1 MSSSD
6 RRGPLRKWIWLG
18 LVIPLLAVVAGWW
31 RWPDSQLAALRAQ
44 GHPVTPDD
52 LERALGPEAERGR
65 SNVLRVLAAAGDLRL
80 DRKQNIP
87 QRSAPDTLEDR
98 AWAEAVLGGKNDE
111 VFQRLHA
118 RFQEGP
124 WCLAQYSKQPFGAA
138 TFLIGVKDLTSALAE
153 ESVAAA
159 ILGDSARAGTALTAA
174 ARVGP
179 MVEGGGVLI
188 DFLVGMACEL
198 VAIGS
203 AEPVF
208 TLIPLSDS
216 QYATLQQTFREAEGT
231 NVLAGVLIRERAL
244 GLETFRMSPAQMAAS
259 GLAVNSLVTP
269 TAPVPAEENMS
280 VQLYWVLFRGADQ
293 RFYLDQMERL
303 ISAARQE
310 GPGRIQGVAAVE
322 ERFTRDRLAWG
333 HRVARGQFVTFVS
346 AVAIDTRRLNL
357 LRSAQTACA
366 VERFRLKHQRLP
378 ERIEV
383 LVPEFLNSV
392 PLDAVSGQPLKYRI
406 RDKGYVVYGVGD
418 DGEDNGGTEKP
429 RGSPPA
435 NASWDHTFVVD
446 R

>member
-1 MSSSD
+1 
-6 RRGPLRKWIWLG
+6 
-18 LVIPLLAVVAGWW
+18 
-31 RWPDSQLAALRAQ
+31 
-44 GHPVTPDD
+44 
-52 LERALGPEAERGR
+52 
-65 SNVLRVLAAAGDLRL
+65 
-80 DRKQNIP
+80 
-87 QRSAPDTLEDR
+87 
-98 AWAEAVLGGKNDE
+98 
-111 VFQRLHA
+111 
-118 RFQEGP
+118 
-124 WCLAQYSKQPFGAA
+124 
-138 TFLIGVKDLTSALAE
+138 
-153 ESVAAA
+153 
-159 ILGDSARAGTALTAA
+159 
-174 ARVGP
+174 
-179 MVEGGGVLI
+179 
-188 DFLVGMACEL
+188 MACEL